1 MPFSKEYRQAYN
13 INMKT
18 AAKLIFLFLIVIVL
32 GVVCLIGEKV
42 YDSIGLFGPILVFVL
57 LGWFL
62 SLAFRN

>member
-18 AAKLIFLFLIVIVL
+18 AAKLIFLFLIV
-32 GVVCLIGEKV
+32 IGEKV